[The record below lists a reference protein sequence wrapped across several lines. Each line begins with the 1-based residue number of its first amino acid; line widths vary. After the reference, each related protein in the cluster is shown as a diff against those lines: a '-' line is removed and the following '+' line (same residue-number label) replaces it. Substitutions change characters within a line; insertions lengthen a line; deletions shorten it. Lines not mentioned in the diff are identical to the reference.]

1 MYLNEKTNQSCV
13 IVEHTTANA
22 PYCLV
27 EYADGVRR
35 SEHFANLKRIREVA
49 K

>member
-1 MYLNEKTNQSCV
+1 MYLNEKTGKTCT

-27 EYADGVRR
+27 EYADGVLKF
-35 SEHFANLKRIREVA
+35 EHFADLKRIREVA
-49 K
+49 R

>member
-1 MYLNEKTNQSCV
+1 MYLNEKTGQRCT
-13 IVEHTTANA
+13 IIERTIINA

-27 EYADGVRR
+27 EYVDGARKTEHLAD
-35 SEHFANLKRIREVA
+35 LKRIREVA